1 MGRVRLK
8 TKKESLFMAG
18 LILTSCN
25 SKRWM
30 FSAAPVLIILI
41 LMMVLL
47 QSCAPPKH
55 FASGSVGTDPSTFGK
70 NILELA
76 RQDENFKFDY
86 FDSTQGGFIRFG
98 KSIIK
103 SPDGIIIIATG
114 QSEFIESYFEL
125 VRDLNRRG
133 FSVWIMDW
141 KGQGGSNH
149 ALEDDSRATND
160 FTGDQRDL
168 RRFILEIV
176 VNTGGTPTILLAHS
190 MGGHIALRM
199 LEQDP
204 DTVDIAILTAPMVTV
219 KTGSYPH
226 SISAYLAETV
236 SNFGFGWWYAPGH
249 SAWVPNPNYKHTD
262 NQNTS
267 DPDRSLLK
275 EYWRYN
281 EAHARKSYGVTFG
294 WFHNYSKSR
303 NYLLKGDAL
312 SNIRTDILMTV
323 PLIDV
328 LISPEESLDAC
339 SKISSCTHITY
350 KNSRH
355 EIYLERDNI
364 RDTWLRDITEW
375 IREKTIN

>member
-1 MGRVRLK
+1 
-8 TKKESLFMAG
+8 MAG
-18 LILTSCN
+18 PILTSCN
-25 SKRWM
+25 SRRWM
-30 FSAAPVLIILI
+30 FSGAPVLVIFI

-55 FASGSVGTDPSTFGK
+55 FASGSVGTDLSVFGK
-70 NILELA
+70 NIVELA
-76 RQDENFKFDY
+76 RQDKNFKFDY

-98 KSIIK
+98 KSIIE

-125 VRDLNRRG
+125 VRDLNSRG

-149 ALEDDSRATND
+149 ALDDDSRATND

-176 VNTGGTPTILLAHS
+176 VNTSDTPTILLAHS
-190 MGGHIALRM
+190 MGAHIALRM
-199 LEQDP
+199 LEQDS
-204 DTVDIAILTAPMVTV
+204 DTVDITILTAPMITA

-236 SNFGFGWWYAPGH
+236 SNSGFGWWYAPGH
-249 SAWVPNPNYKHTD
+249 SAWTPNLNYKHTD

-267 DPDRSLLK
+267 APDRSLLK
-275 EYWRYN
+275 EYWRHN
-281 EAHARKSYGVTFG
+281 EAHARKSYGVTFS

-303 NYLLKGDAL
+303 KYLLKDKTL

-328 LISPEESLDAC
+328 LVSPEESLDTC
-339 SKISSCTHITY
+339 GRISSCTHITY
-350 KNSRH
+350 ENSRH
-355 EIYLERDNI
+355 EIYLESDII
-364 RDTWLRDITEW
+364 RDIWLENITEW
-375 IREKTIN
+375 IRKKTTSQ